1 MLKKIV
7 NWLLL
12 LLLFLLPWQ
21 TRWIYDPATLNGD
34 YWEYGT
40 ASFYGTEILLW
51 MIVILFSIYYF
62 RRRDFWARLTSR
74 VRFQKQRWSL
84 LLGLAVL
91 MAFMLSLGKSVAPE
105 ISYNHFLW
113 ILGGLC
119 VGVVMII
126 SWDNSARDFRRGLV
140 AFWLGAVV
148 QGGFAIWQFAVQYSP
163 ANKWFGLASHFPWQ
177 AGASVI
183 EVGGERWLRAYGS
196 LGGPNPLGIYL
207 AVALMIGLVLYL
219 ITKEWKYR
227 IPLAVGQIFILT
239 GLFFTFSRGAWL
251 AAGVGIMAMI
261 LVGAKTN
268 RGALRD
274 LGRQIFYYLIAGV
287 VFVGLFWPMLS
298 VRIDATARLEKKSLS
313 ERQEQISTAVDI
325 IAAHPWLGVGE
336 GAYTYELYRRQPHLS
351 GGNYQPVHNIYLLAL
366 AELGIFGSA
375 LFLVLGMWLFR
386 KIMGNNIWFAP
397 VILTLVVAGMFDHW
411 AWSIAPGVMFWWI
424 IWAFGMV
431 RTGKMWANGGQ
442 TVDDKN

>member
-126 SWDNSARDFRRGLV
+126 SWDNSARDFRRCLV

-177 AGASVI
+177 SGASVI

-227 IPLAVGQIFILT
+227 IPLAVGQIFIL
-239 GLFFTFSRGAWL
+239 
-251 AAGVGIMAMI
+251 I
-261 LVGAKTN
+261 
-268 RGALRD
+268 
-274 LGRQIFYYLIAGV
+274 
-287 VFVGLFWPMLS
+287 GLFWPMLS

-442 TVDDKN
+442 TVD